1 MKLIFSKD
9 DENNLSIQMATGTVV
24 EEFSYVE
31 MIKNLI
37 KNNKFDDTQYDEK
50 ISIAEREKIESMLKE
65 INESIEQEN
74 NEE

>member
-24 EEFSYVE
+24 EDFTYVE
-31 MIKNLI
+31 MIKGLI

-50 ISIAEREKIESMLKE
+50 ITEEEREKIESMLKK
-65 INESIEQEN
+65 INESIGQEN
-74 NEE
+74 N